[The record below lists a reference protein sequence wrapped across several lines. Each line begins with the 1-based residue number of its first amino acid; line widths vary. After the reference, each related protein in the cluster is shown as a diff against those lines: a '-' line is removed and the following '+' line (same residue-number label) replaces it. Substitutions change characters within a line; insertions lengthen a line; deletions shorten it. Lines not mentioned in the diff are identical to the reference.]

1 MRTPILTATLALA
14 VLALGA
20 CSSDDD
26 PATGSTEVPAS
37 GAATTASTAE
47 AAPAVV
53 ADPAT
58 GGTTTYC
65 TNVARGSGDYVW
77 TGTQFT
83 AKSDATLDHAGPAS
97 LGGVRVVGSWIVED
111 ERDDGFFGR
120 WDDADA
126 PGSDLERVRTAG
138 ASLRAGT
145 TYRLVLRLRPS
156 ATGSGQVGGFD
167 VAWTADD
174 TQGSLTDDSVLQFA
188 RHCG

>member
-1 MRTPILTATLALA
+1 MRTPMLTATLAVA

-26 PATGSTEVPAS
+26 PAIGGTDVPATS
-37 GAATTASTAE
+37 ASTTE

-53 ADPAT
+53 ADPTT

-65 TNVARGSGDYVW
+65 ANVARGSGDYVW

-83 AKSDATLDHAGPAS
+83 AKTDATLTSAEPQS
-97 LGGVRVVGSWIVED
+97 ISSVRVVGSWIVED
-111 ERDDGFFGR
+111 RRDEGFFGR
-120 WDDADA
+120 WDDAEA
-126 PGSDLERVRTAG
+126 SASDRELVRASG

-156 ATGSGQVGGFD
+156 TTGASQVEGFD
-167 VAWTADD
+167 VAWSAGGTD
-174 TQGSLTDDSVLQFA
+174 GSLTDDSTLQFA